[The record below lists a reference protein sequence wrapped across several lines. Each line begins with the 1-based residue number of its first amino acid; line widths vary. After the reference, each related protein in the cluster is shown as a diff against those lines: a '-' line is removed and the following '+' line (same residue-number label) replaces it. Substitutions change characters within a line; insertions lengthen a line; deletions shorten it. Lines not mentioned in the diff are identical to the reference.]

1 MFWVKKQTS
10 NGECSISAPSGFVIE
25 RMCEPTPTEELKL
38 KDPKGYDR
46 LCHLP
51 AFIFVRAR
59 KGIS

>member
-10 NGECSISAPSGFVIE
+10 NGECSISAPSPGFVIK

-46 LCHLP
+46 LCRLP

-59 KGIS
+59 IS